1 MDYHQFI
8 KNVQEKAHLSNKDE
22 AINVTRA
29 TLETLGERL
38 FQETDQLAAQLPAD
52 LAAFLT
58 SGTANQKYDFDE
70 FLQKVGEREG
80 ADPQTAKSHIEAVI
94 DVLSEAVSGGE
105 IEDVIEVL
113 PKEYRQ
119 LFERHEKGTIH

>member
-8 KNVQEKAHLSNKDE
+8 KNVQERAHLSSKDE
-22 AINVTRA
+22 ALNVTRA

-38 FQETDQLAAQLPAD
+38 FQETEQLAAQLPAD
-52 LAAFLT
+52 LANFLT
-58 SGTANQKYDFDE
+58 SGTSNQKYEFDE
-70 FLQKVGEREG
+70 FLQRIGEREG
-80 ADPQTAKSHIEAVI
+80 TDPQTARQHAEAVI
-94 DVLSEAVSGGE
+94 EVLSEAVTEGE

-119 LFERHEKGTIH
+119 LFEKHTKGTIH